1 MDIRWKFVKDKAIE
15 TLEKY
20 GVNFFPFDLIKLVS
34 KFQNVKLLSYSDMSA
49 LLNSKGMSTDCE
61 WVKDNLADGSNDAAV
76 IKMNNNAGRI
86 IIYNDD
92 NTQNINKRI
101 RFSIAHEIAHIVL
114 EHPFVT
120 CISRNGYIEKHNY
133 KAYEAEANTFAQC
146 LLLPPPMITNEDT
159 IESLSQKFD
168 ISKEVAKRSLNV
180 FNNQRYWG
188 WPTKKKLN
196 FSLQPPRKYQTL
208 KNNYVPLWFNG
219 FLAYCK
225 KCHALSLLR
234 TNGKYCS
241 HCNSQN
247 IDIFPVN
254 EDFILNERFGYNIMI
269 YENYESDQN
278 GKLLKCIRCDNEELD
293 SDQNF
298 CSICGAPLRNTC
310 SGVLSENVAY
320 PFSPPE
326 QSCKAV
332 LAPNAR
338 FCHICG
344 SKSIFY
350 CAKILENKFNL
361 PISDDDLPF

>member
-20 GVNFFPFDLIKLVS
+20 GVKFFPFDLIKFVS
-34 KFQNVKLLSYSDMSA
+34 GFQNVKLLSYSDMSA
-49 LLNSKGMSTDCE
+49 LLNSKGMKTNSE
-61 WVKDNLADGSNDAAV
+61 WVKDNLADGSNDAAL
-76 IKMNNNAGRI
+76 IKMSNNDGRI

-92 NTQNINKRI
+92 NTQNINRRI
-101 RFSIAHEIAHIVL
+101 RFSIAHEIGHIIL

-120 CISRNGYIEKHNY
+120 CIARNGYVEKRNY
-133 KAYEAEANTFAQC
+133 GSYEVEANTFAQC
-146 LLLPPPMITNEDT
+146 LLLPTPMITINDT

-168 ISKEVAKRSLNV
+168 VSKEVAKISLSI

-196 FSLQPPRKYQTL
+196 FSLLPRKYQTF
-208 KNNYVPLWFNG
+208 KNNYVPTWFNR

-225 KCHALSLLR
+225 KCHALSLIR

-241 HCNSQN
+241 HCDSQN
-247 IDIFPVN
+247 IDIFPIN
-254 EDFILNERFGYNIMI
+254 EDFVLNERFGCNIMI

-293 SDQNF
+293 NDQNF
-298 CSICGAPLRNTC
+298 CSICGAPIRNTC
-310 SGVLSENVAY
+310 SGILSENVAY
-320 PFSPPE
+320 PLAPPE
-326 QSCKAV
+326 SPCETV
-332 LAPNAR
+332 LSPNAR

-361 PISDDDLPF
+361 PISNDDLPF